1 MVEGCKATTQLLQ
14 RVAGVYNWLDSQI
27 RRHSNLAG
35 HCDACGKCCDFKG
48 PAPASE
54 QGFDHRLFIT
64 TPEMIYFAANV
75 GAENIK
81 LMTTNRG
88 STLSTTLKTGLLT
101 TRCPYNVDGKC
112 SIYKFRFAG
121 CRIFCCKGDAE
132 FQSRL
137 SEWAVKEFKSLCTE
151 FQIPYRYIDL
161 PTALNNSFAG

>member
-27 RRHSNLAG
+27 RENSALAG
-35 HCDACGKCCDFKG
+35 VCDACGKCCDFKG

-64 TPEMIYFAANV
+64 TPELLYFAANV
-75 GAENIK
+75 GVENVNPPHVWRIRP
-81 LMTTNRG
+81 MTTNR
-88 STLSTTLKTGLLT
+88 
-101 TRCPYNVDGKC
+101 CPYQISDKC
-112 SIYKFRFAG
+112 TVYKFRFAG

-161 PTALNNSFAG
+161 PTALVSIDRVTGLSC